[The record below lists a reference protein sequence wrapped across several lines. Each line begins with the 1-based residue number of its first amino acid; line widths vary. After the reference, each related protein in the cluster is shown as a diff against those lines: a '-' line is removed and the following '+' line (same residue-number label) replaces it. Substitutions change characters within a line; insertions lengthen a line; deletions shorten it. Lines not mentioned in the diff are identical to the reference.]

1 MNILTHVIIIKAM
14 KVYTCH
20 DCFNS
25 DIEAIEYLKLFC
37 FCDCKYMLVNSVS
50 FDRFIASFEG
60 IDLYYVYA
68 SDSYVFAS

>member
-1 MNILTHVIIIKAM
+1 MYINM
-14 KVYTCH
+14 KIYTCH

-25 DIEAIEYLKLFC
+25 EIEAIEYLKLFC
-37 FCDCKYMLVNSVS
+37 FLDCEYRLVNSVS
-50 FDRFIASFEG
+50 FDRFIASFYG